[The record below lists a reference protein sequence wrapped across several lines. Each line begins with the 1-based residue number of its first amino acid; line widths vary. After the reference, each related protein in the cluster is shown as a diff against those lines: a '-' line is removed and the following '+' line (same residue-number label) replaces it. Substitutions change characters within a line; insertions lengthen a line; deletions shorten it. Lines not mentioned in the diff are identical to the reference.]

1 MQPLASSDRASEM
14 VLSDHKFPTLPVRK
28 AELSDLAS
36 ARRLYL
42 IASKFRRCSH
52 ELLAFDLLLVSSY
65 GEFN

>member
-1 MQPLASSDRASEM
+1 M
-14 VLSDHKFPTLPVRK
+14 LSDHKFPTLTVRK
-28 AELSDLAS
+28 AELSELAS

-52 ELLAFDLLLVSSY
+52 ELLAFDLRLVSDC